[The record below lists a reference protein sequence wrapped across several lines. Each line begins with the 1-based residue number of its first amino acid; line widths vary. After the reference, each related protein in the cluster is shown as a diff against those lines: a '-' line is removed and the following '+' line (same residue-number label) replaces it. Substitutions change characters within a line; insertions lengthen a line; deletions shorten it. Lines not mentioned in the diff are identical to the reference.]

1 MFLVVYMFDYD
12 NLKEDYQTDILI
24 FKKGNFYYVYN
35 NDALIISFLFDYK
48 IINNEIDA
56 VVFPSVTKIL
66 KELKRLNIG
75 YLLYDVLLLEREY
88 GDSSIYYRYLNLAK
102 NNNNKK
108 MLIDRIVNILNN
120 YNINQLEELI
130 TKLWLIV

>member
-1 MFLVVYMFDYD
+1 MFLVVYMLDYD

-130 TKLWLIV
+130 TKL

>member
-1 MFLVVYMFDYD
+1 MLDYD